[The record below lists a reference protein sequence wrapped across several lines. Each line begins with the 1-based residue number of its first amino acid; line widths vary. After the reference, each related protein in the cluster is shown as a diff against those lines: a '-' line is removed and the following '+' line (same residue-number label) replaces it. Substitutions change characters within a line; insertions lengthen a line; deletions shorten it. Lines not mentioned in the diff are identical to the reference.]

1 MKRDVHVCPPLLS
14 MRNRE
19 PPLEMQQLGPP
30 AISLYVMRVSVV
42 NPFNVIVP
50 HTFNNMSFVVFTTG
64 IVPIVPFFLILKL
77 DLFCI
82 CHGLTANIVLNV
94 PRLFPDMTIIQCAY
108 LLLN

>member
-1 MKRDVHVCPPLLS
+1 MCPPLLS

-64 IVPIVPFFLILKL
+64 IVPIVPFFFNFKIGFILYMSWIDRKY
-77 DLFCI
+77 CI
-82 CHGLTANIVLNV
+82 KCSPFVS
-94 PRLFPDMTIIQCAY
+94 
-108 LLLN
+108 